1 MNAGIVTSFIVGGL
15 LLISMLTLNNTVM
28 LESSK
33 TTIDISNKAYV
44 DNLKDVITHD
54 FNRIGF
60 GDGAKI
66 VNFLPPD
73 KIILQSDIFGNGTKQ
88 LIWQFKDNTP
98 VNDTSN
104 PNDRV
109 LMRIGPVDST
119 NTTKNTKYSV
129 VDFKM
134 TAYKDKEGMQE
145 TSDRSEI
152 KSILVEVVYE
162 SPEAIGNN
170 HNGQGNYYR
179 SVWKKLFVPNNI
191 QFQDLNN

>member
-1 MNAGIVTSFIVGGL
+1 MNVGIVTSFIVGGL

-33 TTIDISNKAYV
+33 STIDISNKAYV
-44 DNLKDVITHD
+44 DNLRDVITHD

-73 KIILQSDIFGNGTKQ
+73 KIILQADIYGNGTKQ
-88 LIWQFKDNTP
+88 LIWQFKENAP
-98 VNDTSN
+98 VNGTSN

-109 LMRIGPVDST
+109 LMRIGPIDAS
-119 NTTKNTKYSV
+119 NSSQNTKYRV
-129 VDFKM
+129 IDFKM
-134 TAYKDKEGMQE
+134 TAYKDKDGTME
-145 TSDRSEI
+145 TSDKSEI
-152 KSILVEVVYE
+152 KSILVEITYE
-162 SPEAIGNN
+162 SPEPVGKGNN
-170 HNGQGNYYR
+170 GEGNYSR

-191 QFQDLNN
+191 QFQDLNS